1 MKVDATQHALAA
13 FEGHEGGVDALKRA
27 PGGPESAFESMLL
40 KKMVSSMRKTV
51 PESGLWSGVTGQQMY
66 DHFIEQALSDHL
78 ADHGG
83 IGIANLL
90 QTEGSEGPIIGDAS
104 MSDDRLQRQSFDLYS
119 SEAED
124 SIQEAFREKS
134 EAFQTES
141 ADRGDDLSASL
152 PPQRD
157 RWLES
162 PSAHQK
168 LREILENADAAD
180 DVKAER
186 F

>member
-13 FEGHEGGVDALKRA
+13 FEGHEGGMDALKRA
-27 PGGPESAFESMLL
+27 PGGPASAFESMLL

-83 IGIANLL
+83 IGIAKLL
-90 QTEGSEGPIIGDAS
+90 QTEGSEAPTHEDIS
-104 MSDDRLQRQSFDLYS
+104 MSDDRLQRQNFDLYGS
-119 SEAED
+119 ESEAANE
-124 SIQEAFREKS
+124 EPFRKKS
-134 EAFQTES
+134 EALPTENTAPS
-141 ADRGDDLSASL
+141 DDLSASL

-168 LREILENADAAD
+168 LREILESADIAD
-180 DVKAER
+180 DVKRER

>member
-13 FEGHEGGVDALKRA
+13 FEGHEGGIDALKRA

-90 QTEGSEGPIIGDAS
+90 QTDGDEAPVQGDTS
-104 MSDDRLQRQSFDLYS
+104 LSDDRMKRQNFDLYG
-119 SEAED
+119 SET
-124 SIQEAFREKS
+124 EAPTEEVFREKPDALLS
-134 EAFQTES
+134 EG
-141 ADRGDDLSASL
+141 ADRSDDLSATL

-168 LREILENADAAD
+168 LREILEHADSAD
-180 DVKAER
+180 DVKRER